1 MKEGTIDYEVFKGL
15 QRPLE
20 FLGLQ
25 GRYIAWAAA
34 TAGIAILGFVIV
46 YIATNFIG
54 GLIFC
59 TLALAFGGGKT
70 FLCMRKGLHTKN
82 EEKGIFILSRTRNIM

>member
-1 MKEGTIDYEVFKGL
+1 MEERVDYEVFKGL

-25 GRYIAWAAA
+25 GRYIVWAAITVA
-34 TAGIAILGFVIV
+34 VALLGFVIV
-46 YIATNFIG
+46 YIALGFLPG
-54 GLIFC
+54 VIFC
-59 TLALAFGGGKT
+59 TSALAYGGGKT

-82 EEKGIFILSRTRNIM
+82 EESGIFILSRTRNFL